1 MQGRSFVYAGFR
13 KAMLMPLAL
22 RASLLMAS
30 LWLSACALLPQL
42 PPPPLPL
49 LTPASLGMPRTS
61 SQVLD
66 VAFRQREFTLQ
77 CVVQVT
83 PQEMTLIALA
93 PLGQRA
99 FTLSYDGQNLTADI
113 SPYVPKDLP
122 PQRVLA
128 DLQLA
133 LWPLSAW
140 QAQNATGSEWQVSEP
155 RAGLRRLRYNGRLI
169 EEVHYADADPWNG
182 RFWLVNIALG
192 YTLDI
197 QSSSQ

>member
-1 MQGRSFVYAGFR
+1 MRFR
-13 KAMLMPLAL
+13 FPIAL
-22 RASLLMAS
+22 LCACLL
-30 LWLSACALLPQL
+30 LSACALLPQL
-42 PPPPLPL
+42 PPPPAPL
-49 LTPASLGMPRTS
+49 RSPAALDASRTS
-61 SQVLD
+61 TQVLNI
-66 VAFRQREFTLQ
+66 AFRKREFTLQ

-83 PQEMTLIALA
+83 PQSMTLVALA

-99 FTLSYDGQNLTADI
+99 FTLNYDGTRVQADI

-133 LWPLSAW
+133 LWPLAAW
-140 QAQNATGSEWQVSEP
+140 QASVSDKPGEGWEVSEP
-155 RAGLRRLRYNGRLI
+155 RPGLRRLRHDGRLI

-182 RFWLVNIALG
+182 RLWLVNVALG

-197 QSSSQ
+197 QSTSQ